1 MKDPQSLYHTLSAE
15 LVQDSSFGSTGDQEI
30 SERGEEIR
38 RLGSQI
44 CNQDGLFKAE
54 RLLHEKL
61 QFQRSSSET
70 REAKD
75 MRAT

>member
-1 MKDPQSLYHTLSAE
+1 MKDPQSLYHTLSTE

-61 QFQRSSSET
+61 NSRGVPQ
-70 REAKD
+70 K
-75 MRAT
+75 

>member
-15 LVQDSSFGSTGDQEI
+15 LVQGSSFGSTGDQEI

-44 CNQDGLFKAE
+44 CNQVGLFKAE
-54 RLLHEKL
+54 GLLHEKL
-61 QFQRSSSET
+61 KFQRSSSEI
-70 REAKD
+70 RKVKD